1 MPGFL
6 PPGHFLAM
14 RKGAPFA
21 GYEDFDA
28 CTDANS
34 DKHDPDA
41 YCGEIKHKVEGAH
54 LAASGLPQ
62 IQQVTDPNNQPT
74 PEADE
79 LPEGVAFPVGD
90 NAPGS
95 TMRQQWS
102 TGPDGPQPRTGA
114 IQVEAVAWGRR
125 HYEDL
130 ASAISGMP
138 EHVRGPVARSFARD
152 LPQATSGM
160 GGVDRGL
167 FERAATDPE
176 GYSWRSRGRQTS
188 YSRGHYQAVADMLRN
203 VRHRGE
209 VSEEDF
215 QNHVYPAIAGTM
227 HAGAGFTPNGN
238 RNFDADRFH
247 KWVHGDEPGNSRP
260 APRQPSPR
268 RAPAPRQDFMSDW
281 PSRRTSDEYGER
293 VPTVYAQ
300 PTPGDFVTHPQQH
313 DTSQRHYMPGEHED
327 VDYDPVFGWMHKG
340 ALREAI
346 AAAMDQGHAE
356 ALGTADA
363 TNGRGA
369 RHQQDFGSNK
379 VQHGKYLRAWNNLAG
394 LTHGLTG
401 RAPMSKQEYAKATG
415 RPDLHS
421 HYLAAY
427 AQGYQQ
433 GRTTQPRADDGG
445 QVTASITRQADTWS
459 QPHQTTD
466 DFTPPYNSADTSPD
480 PWSQN
485 ASPEASDF
493 SAGQS
498 AGRSDRAAGERPLFA
513 DNSSG
518 VSPYVKGYAEGYG
531 AAQGPQARQ
540 DVPLSMGGDS
550 GQAANAQ
557 QAAQSFQ
564 VARASRHVAGIRRVS
579 ASFAPESLFTDL
591 EFRKGYLF
599 AIRWQPG
606 QRLVSTGS
614 AQFEAGLYSGVTDR
628 PEIQEAW
635 SHAHAVQGG
644 RHRELVRRM
653 GRHESF
659 TAKMLGSYGHAPMRY
674 LTAGVS
680 TDLITD
686 GPGSSPDPMG
696 STPLNG
702 PGTPPPMGG
711 LSMPAAPGGA
721 PPYQGAPP
729 LPGGPVVPDDVMGRA
744 QEPAQPD
751 GPFTNTFSGNHPE
764 NAVLA
769 PVAPNT
775 AAEGGYS
782 NRDAY
787 PAGQGRTALLEA
799 FRGRVAA
806 NLERVTAH
814 WDDDYDDDDEHWED
828 PRTGDAS
835 GSVPEYVD
843 PPRSAPELYEHM
855 MTLHGVTHS
864 PDSTKQPGSAFLQ
877 GLHNEMHYGQY
888 RDHPDVVAR
897 SVPHH
902 HEPGGY

>member
-1 MPGFL
+1 VTTSFL

-21 GYEDFDA
+21 GYEDFSD
-28 CTDANS
+28 CTSENS
-34 DKHDPDA
+34 DKRDPDA
-41 YCGEIKHKVEGAH
+41 YCGEIKHQVEGMART
-54 LAASGLPQ
+54 AASGLPQ
-62 IQQVTDPNNQPT
+62 IQQVVDPNNQPV
-74 PEADE
+74 PQDDD
-79 LPEGVAFPVGD
+79 LPEGVAFPLGD
-90 NAPGS
+90 NAPSS
-95 TMRQQWS
+95 TFGQQWS
-102 TGPDGPQPRTGA
+102 TGPGGPQPRTGA
-114 IQVEAVAWGRR
+114 FQVEAVAWGRR

-160 GGVDRGL
+160 GGVDRDL
-167 FERAATDPE
+167 FERAATDPS

-215 QNHVYPAIAGTM
+215 QHHVYPAIADTM

-238 RNFDADRFH
+238 RNFDSDRFH
-247 KWVHGDEPGNSRP
+247 KWVHGDEPGQARP
-260 APRQPSPR
+260 QRPRQPRPTRSYEPSAPR
-268 RAPAPRQDFMSDW
+268 REAPSFARGLDPGTESGLSDEGTHYDPYGEGFTN
-281 PSRRTSDEYGER
+281 PSRGGRPPEEQTE
-293 VPTVYAQ
+293 
-300 PTPGDFVTHPQQH
+300 
-313 DTSQRHYMPGEHED
+313 
-327 VDYDPVFGWMHKG
+327 YDPVFGWVTKG
-340 ALREAI
+340 ALVRCI
-346 AAAMDQGHAE
+346 ALAMDRGHAE
-356 ALGTADA
+356 ALGEADA
-363 TNGRGA
+363 ANGRGA
-369 RHQQDFGSNK
+369 RHQDDFGSNK
-379 VQHGKYLRAWNNLAG
+379 IQHGKYLRAWNNLAG

-401 RAPMSKQEYAKATG
+401 RPALSKAEYARATG
-415 RPDLHS
+415 RPDLHP

-427 AQGYQQ
+427 AQGYAQ
-433 GRTTQPRADDGG
+433 GRTQPRADDGG
-445 QVTASITRQADTWS
+445 QVTAAITRQADTWS
-459 QPHQTTD
+459 QPHQSTD
-466 DFTPPYNSADTSPD
+466 DINPPYNSAETSPD

-493 SAGQS
+493 AAGQA
-498 AGRSDRAAGERPLFA
+498 AGRSDRSAGERPLFA

-531 AAQGPQARQ
+531 AAQSPQGQQ

-550 GQAANAQ
+550 GQAVNAQ

-564 VARASRHVAGIRRVS
+564 VARASRHVAGLRRVS
-579 ASFAPESLFTDL
+579 AVFAPDSLMADP

-599 AIRWQPG
+599 ASKWQPG

-614 AQFEAGLYSGVTDR
+614 ARFEAGLYAGVTDR
-628 PEIQEAW
+628 PEMHGEWIT
-635 SHAHAVQGG
+635 AHWLRSGDHPALG
-644 RHRELVRRM
+644 RRISLH
-653 GRHESF
+653 HSF
-659 TAKMLGSYGHAPMRY
+659 TRKHGSRNVY
-674 LTAGVS
+674 LTREAGVS

-686 GPGSSPDPMG
+686 GPGSSADPMG

-729 LPGGPVVPDDVMGRA
+729 LPGGPVVPDDVMGKP

-769 PVAPNT
+769 PVAPNK
-775 AAEGGYS
+775 ADSSGYS
-782 NRDAY
+782 NTDAY
-787 PAGQGRTALLEA
+787 PPGQGRTALLEA

-806 NLERVTAH
+806 NLARVTAE
-814 WDDDYDDDDEHWED
+814 WYAGDGDDDEDDWED

-855 MTLHGVTHS
+855 MMHHGVTHS

>member
-1 MPGFL
+1 VRTSFL

-14 RKGAPFA
+14 QKGAH
-21 GYEDFDA
+21 
-28 CTDANS
+28 T
-34 DKHDPDA
+34 
-41 YCGEIKHKVEGAH
+41 
-54 LAASGLPQ
+54 AASGLPQ
-62 IQQVTDPNNQPT
+62 IQQVVDPNNKPA
-74 PEADE
+74 PEDDD
-79 LPEGVAFPVGD
+79 LPAGVAFPVGD
-90 NAPGS
+90 NAPSS
-95 TMRQQWS
+95 TFGQQWS
-102 TGPDGPQPRTGA
+102 TGPGGPQPRTGGIRA
-114 IQVEAVAWGRR
+114 EAVSWGRR

-130 ASAISGMP
+130 ASTISQMP

-160 GGVDRGL
+160 GGVDRAL
-167 FERAATDPE
+167 FERAATDPDS
-176 GYSWRSRGRQTS
+176 YSWRSRGRQTS
-188 YSRGHYQAVADMLRN
+188 YSRGHYQEVADMLRN
-203 VRHRGE
+203 VRHRGG
-209 VSEEDF
+209 VSDEDF
-215 QNHVYPAIAGTM
+215 QNHVYPAVAGAM
-227 HAGAGFTPNGN
+227 HAGAGFTPSGN
-238 RNFDADRFH
+238 RNFDSDRFH
-247 KWVHGDEPGNSRP
+247 KWVHGDDDTHDRPPARAPRPRREPAYAPPSPPRP
-260 APRQPSPR
+260 AGNYARGIDPHTESGL
-268 RAPAPRQDFMSDW
+268 SDEGTHYDPNHEGFTN
-281 PSRRTSDEYGER
+281 PSRGGRPPESES
-293 VPTVYAQ
+293 V
-300 PTPGDFVTHPQQH
+300 
-313 DTSQRHYMPGEHED
+313 
-327 VDYDPVFGWMHKG
+327 YDPVFGWMTKG
-340 ALREAI
+340 MLQRVALFLRSEA
-346 AAAMDQGHAE
+346 ASMEQGHAE
-356 ALGTADA
+356 ALAQADA
-363 TNGRGA
+363 SNGRNPQ
-369 RHQQDFGSNK
+369 HQSAFGGSK
-379 VQHGKYLRAWNNLAG
+379 VMHGRYLRAWNNLAG
-394 LTHGLTG
+394 LMHGLTG
-401 RAPMSKQEYAKATG
+401 RAPLSKQEYATATG
-415 RPDLHS
+415 RADLHS

-427 AQGYQQ
+427 AQGRAPQ
-433 GRTTQPRADDGG
+433 RADDGG
-445 QVTASITRQADTWS
+445 QVTATVHTADTWS

-466 DFTPPYNSADTSPD
+466 DVNPPYNSAETSPD

-498 AGRSDRAAGERPLFA
+498 AGRSDAAAGERPLFA

-531 AAQGPQARQ
+531 SARRPQAQ
-540 DVPLSMGGDS
+540 PDVPLSMGGDS
-550 GQAANAQ
+550 GQPVNAQ
-557 QAAQSFQ
+557 QAQQSFQ
-564 VARASRHVAGIRRVS
+564 VARASKHVAGIRRVS
-579 ASFAPESLFTDL
+579 AAFAPDALMADP

-599 AIRWQPG
+599 ASKWRPG
-606 QRLVSTGS
+606 QRLVATGS
-614 AQFEAGLYSGVTDR
+614 ARFEAGLYSAVTDR

-653 GRHESF
+653 GLHESF
-659 TAKMLGSYGHAPMRY
+659 TARMLGSYGHAPMRY

-686 GPGSSPDPMG
+686 GPGTSADPMG

-729 LPGGPVVPDDVMGRA
+729 LPGGPVVPDDAMGRA

-751 GPFTNTFSGNHPE
+751 GPFTNTFSGDHPE

-775 AAEGGYS
+775 ADSGGYS

-814 WDDDYDDDDEHWED
+814 WDDDDEDWED

-855 MTLHGVTHS
+855 MMHHGVTHS
-864 PDSTKQPGSAFLQ
+864 PDSTKQPGTGFLQ